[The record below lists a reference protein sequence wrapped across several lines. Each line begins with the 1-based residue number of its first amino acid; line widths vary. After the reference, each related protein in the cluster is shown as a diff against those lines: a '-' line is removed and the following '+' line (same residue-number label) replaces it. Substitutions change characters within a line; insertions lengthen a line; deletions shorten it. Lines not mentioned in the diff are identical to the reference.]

1 MWSVKRAALLSWA
14 LWCCPAMPV
23 SSQIVHVWD
32 LADTARAGQFTVYNP
47 DVNDAEFG
55 TPITAGDL
63 DGDGRDDLVISAM
76 AGDGPAN
83 DRHHSGEVAVCFN
96 TIPSG
101 GGLDLAADPDDVI
114 TLHGEASRDLFGI
127 KTHVEDLVGDGRA
140 DLLVGAFY
148 ADAPER
154 ADAGRLYLFS
164 AELIARLR
172 GAGRRLDL
180 ARRPWPEGVS
190 VVTGAEGNGRL
201 GVWMTAGDFDGDGH
215 RDAVVGADQ
224 ASGMRGE
231 VEAGRVYVLYGPLDA
246 DAAIDLAAAEHPHTI
261 IYGIDALDHAGSTV
275 AAGDFDGDGFDDIA
289 IGAAA
294 LGTLRNA
301 YRRRGG
307 AGDGPRN
314 QRKNAGEM
322 YVVYGGPRRPPAIDL
337 AGDPPADLTIV
348 YGADGGDDDSPDR
361 LGEEIVLADIDG
373 DGIQDLLIGAYRA
386 DGPGNMRPDAGE
398 VYVVYGGPRRR
409 GQRLDMAAPTEDMT
423 VIYGARPKAIT
434 GDAVAAGDI
443 HGDGYDDLFVGV
455 PGDEGP
461 LKRRRAGGFAV
472 LAGGPDLP
480 REIDLA
486 DPAVPVVWIQGPDPV
501 DYSAYW
507 GASGDMDGDGRIDAI
522 PNGMAGDGP
531 DNQRDNAGEAH
542 IISGAV
548 LSGYLPAVVGTTAGE
563 EVDRTAPGRAALWA
577 NYPNPFNSFTRVPFF
592 LPVEA
597 EYALGIYGVDGQLV
611 RRLAAGRG
619 VGRHLAGWDA
629 RNDRGNPV
637 APGLYWAS
645 LSVGGQRHRRPL
657 VHIK

>member
-1 MWSVKRAALLSWA
+1 MKAAALLSSL
-14 LWCCPAMPV
+14 LWCCLAMPA

-32 LADTARAGQFTVYNP
+32 LADTAQAGQFTVYNP

-83 DRHHSGEVAVCFN
+83 DRHHAGEVAVCFS
-96 TIPSG
+96 TLPSG
-101 GGLDLAADPDDVI
+101 GGLDLAADPEDVV
-114 TLHGEASRDLFGI
+114 TLYGEARRDLFGI

-154 ADAGRLYLFS
+154 PDAGKLYLFS
-164 AELIARLR
+164 AELIARVR
-172 GAGRRLDL
+172 TAGGRLDL
-180 ARRPWPEGVS
+180 AQRPWPEGLS

-215 RDAVVGADQ
+215 PDAVVGADQ
-224 ASGMRGE
+224 ASGMTGE

-246 DAAIDLAAAEHPHTI
+246 DAAIDLAATEHPGTI

-275 AAGDFDGDGFDDIA
+275 AAGD
-289 IGAAA
+289 
-294 LGTLRNA
+294 
-301 YRRRGG
+301 
-307 AGDGPRN
+307 GPRN
-314 QRKNAGEM
+314 QRENAGEM

-386 DGPGNMRPDAGE
+386 DGPGNTRPDAGE

-409 GQRLDMAAPTEDMT
+409 GQRLDMAAPTQEMT

-461 LKRRRAGGFAV
+461 LRRHRSGGYAV
-472 LAGGPDLP
+472 LAGGPGLP

-486 DPAVPVVWIQGPDPV
+486 DPEVPVVWIAAPDEV

-507 GASGDMDGDGRIDAI
+507 GASGDMDGDGRVDAI

-531 DNQRDNAGEAH
+531 GNQRDNAGEAH
-542 IISGAV
+542 IISGAA
-548 LSGYLPAVVGTTAGE
+548 LSEYLPAVVRTGVE
-563 EVDRTAPGRAALWA
+563 EVEQSTPGRAALSA
-577 NYPNPFNSFTRVPFF
+577 NYPNPFNSFTRIPFH
-592 LPVEA
+592 LPLEA
-597 EYALGIYGVDGQLV
+597 EYALRIYGVDGQLV

-619 VGRHLAGWDA
+619 VGRHLAVWDA
-629 RNDRGNPV
+629 RNDGGRLV
-637 APGLYWAS
+637 APGIYWAS
-645 LSVGGQRHRRPL
+645 LRVGALRHRRPL
-657 VHIK
+657 VLVR